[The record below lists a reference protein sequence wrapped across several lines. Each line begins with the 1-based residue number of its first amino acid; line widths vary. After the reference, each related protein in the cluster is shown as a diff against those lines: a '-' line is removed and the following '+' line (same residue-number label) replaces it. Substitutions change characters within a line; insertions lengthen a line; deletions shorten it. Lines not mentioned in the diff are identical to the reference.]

1 MRVPYFSLLLLVL
14 LLTSCSRLYSSFQP
28 VTPEDS
34 HHSEPTEAVIHYFL
48 AEWVSDMRSLSANAD
63 HTRRNQ
69 HAAVF
74 CVLDQT
80 RWETAALAADLDKL
94 GAYIVTVDVQSVFSI
109 ADTRAEVEWVEY
121 SVTRG
126 GTAKVMRQYR
136 GEVHFVVEPIPTPRH
151 YQPNP
156 FGITITGF
164 RLTS

>member
-14 LLTSCSRLYSSFQP
+14 LLTSCSRLSSSFQP
-28 VTPEDS
+28 VTPEGS
-34 HHSEPTEAVIHYFL
+34 HHSEPTEEVIHYFL
-48 AEWVSDMRSLSANAD
+48 AEWVSDMRSLSAHAAY
-63 HTRRNQ
+63 TRRNQ

-74 CVLDQT
+74 CVLDQI
-80 RWETAALAADLDKL
+80 RWETAALAADLDDL
-94 GAYIVTVDVQSVFSI
+94 GTHIITVDVQSVFSV

-121 SVTRG
+121 SVTLG

-136 GEVHFVVEPIPTPRH
+136 GEVHYIVEPLPPSNQS
-151 YQPNP
+151 QPNP